1 MSFLG
6 GLLDSNEAE
15 LRRLRKVV
23 ARVSELEPD
32 WEKRS
37 DAELADS
44 TPRLRDRLAK
54 GETVDDVLPE
64 AFAAVREA
72 GKRTL
77 KQRMFDVQLMG
88 GLVLH
93 KGHIAE
99 MRTGEGKTHVASLA
113 LYLNAL
119 EGKGAHLITTNDY
132 LAKTG
137 AGWMA
142 PIYHALGMS
151 VAYIAHEKSAIYD
164 PAVELEAVDP
174 RHRHWRDVTRREAYQ
189 ADITYGQNSEFG
201 FDYLRDNMV
210 MDLADQ
216 VQRGLYYG
224 IVDEV
229 IVSRPNKKP

>member
-1 MSFLG
+1 
-6 GLLDSNEAE
+6 
-15 LRRLRKVV
+15 
-23 ARVSELEPD
+23 VSALEPK

-142 PIYHALGMS
+142 TIYHALGLS
-151 VAYIAHEKSAIYD
+151 EDSSQTYYTFARVAEQLHPDSDYVVEEKYHAVNLTEDGIARAEKLLQVKNLY
-164 PAVELEAVDP
+164 EG
-174 RHRHWRDVTRREAYQ
+174 DVTAVH
-189 ADITYGQNSEFG
+189 
-201 FDYLRDNMV
+201 YLDNAV
-210 MDLADQ
+210 KAKA
-216 VQRGLYYG
+216 LYRKDKEYVVKDG
-224 IVDEV
+224 
-229 IVSRPNKKP
+229 